1 MFNFFSELK
10 KVVKKEKFVDR
21 YNIVNMS
28 GKILYVEGHTGI
40 CKLSQNQIAF
50 KFKGGMV
57 IVEGEDMSLAEL
69 SETTIKI
76 VGKIKRVEAL

>member
-10 KVVKKEKFVDR
+10 KIAKNEKFVDK

-40 CKLSQNQIAF
+40 CKLSQSLIAF
-50 KFKGGMV
+50 KFKGG
-57 IVEGEDMSLAEL
+57 IITVEGEEMSLAEL

-76 VGKIKRVEAL
+76 VGQIKRVEAI